1 MPPET
6 ALPPVD
12 VSGRPLRLR
21 DVDLDRFLHPR
32 TVAVIGASDA
42 SRKPNAAMTRK
53 LKSWADGHGATFY
66 PVHPEYDT
74 VAGERCYPTI
84 FGVPGDIDL
93 AVILTGRA
101 VESFEEVLQR
111 KAAFAVIF
119 AAGFSEIGGEG
130 AELEASLSALVQSG
144 DTRVLGPNTNL
155 NAFEDFRADLEGPS
169 IALITQSG
177 HQGRPVFQGQ
187 ELGIRLSHWAPT
199 GNEVDLE
206 LADFVRHFADQPE
219 VGVIAA
225 YVEGFK
231 DGRTLMLAAD
241 HAARLRKPI
250 VAVKVGRSDE
260 GRSMAHA
267 HTGHLTGSDAVT
279 SAVFRQFGITRA
291 DGLDDLLETAA
302 AFARTKPPA
311 GTGVCVYAIS
321 GGTGA
326 HMADMLAA
334 AGLRLPP
341 LSAETQRVLY
351 DGLIPSYLRVSN
363 PVDCGGPPVADARGR
378 KILDTILADPD
389 VDALVVPITGAVE
402 MFSEPF
408 TRDLVE
414 VARTTDKPV
423 FVVWGAPA
431 GTDDTYYLRLLDGG
445 LPVFRSFGNCVK
457 AVTAYLDY
465 WAFTA
470 RYRSPFDDA
479 PAEPLPAA
487 ATARRLLGQAGSG
500 GALSEHVSKELVEAY
515 GIARTRDTLCASAD
529 DAVEAA
535 EAIGFPVVMKVSA
548 PALSHKSDL
557 GLVRV
562 GVTSAAEV
570 RATYGELMGTAR
582 GTGGEDV
589 SPDGVLVCE
598 TVSDGVETVVGVSED
613 ELFGPV
619 VMVGLGGILV
629 EVLGDVAFG
638 VPPFGR
644 DEADRMVRELKGFP
658 LLDGARG
665 APPADVDALVDVIMK
680 VQRLALDLAD
690 PSDVGLAELDLNPL
704 VVRPKGQGAVA
715 LDALA
720 VRSGAEPWP
729 GGREGAAER
738 PMKKAR

>member
-1 MPPET
+1 MPAEAT
-6 ALPPVD
+6 IPPVD

-32 TVAVIGASDA
+32 TVAVIGASEA
-42 SRKPNAAMTRK
+42 ARKPNAAMTRK
-53 LKSWADGHGATFY
+53 LKSWADAHGVTFY

-74 VAGERCYPTI
+74 VAGERCYRTI
-84 FGVPGDIDL
+84 FDVPGDIDL

-119 AAGFSEIGGEG
+119 AAGFGEIGGEG
-130 AELEASLSALVQSG
+130 AELEASLAALVQSG

-187 ELGIRLSHWAPT
+187 ELGIRISHWAPT

-231 DGRTLMLAAD
+231 DGRSLMLAAD
-241 HAARLRKPI
+241 HAARLHKPI

-267 HTGHLTGSDAVT
+267 HTGHLTGADAVT

-311 GTGVCVYAIS
+311 GDGVCVYAIS

-326 HMADMLAA
+326 HMVDLLAA
-334 AGLRLPP
+334 AGVWLPP
-341 LSAETQRVLY
+341 LAAETQRMLH

-363 PVDCGGPPVADARGR
+363 PVDCGGPPVADERGR
-378 KILDTILADPD
+378 RILDAILADPHVD
-389 VDALVVPITGAVE
+389 VLVVPITGAVDT
-402 MFSEPF
+402 FSDPF
-408 TRDLVE
+408 TRDLVA
-414 VARTTDKPV
+414 VAATTDKPV

-431 GTDDTYYLRLLDGG
+431 GTDDTYYFRLLDGG
-445 LPVFRSFGNCVK
+445 LPVFRSFANCVK
-457 AVTAYLDY
+457 AVAAYLDY
-465 WAFTA
+465 WAFAT
-470 RYRSPFDDA
+470 RYRSPFDDV
-479 PAEPLPAA
+479 PLEPLPAV
-487 ATARRLLGQAGSG
+487 ATARRLLGQAGPG
-500 GALSEHVSKELVEAY
+500 GTLSEHASKELVAAY
-515 GIARTRDTLCASAD
+515 GIARTRDILCDGS
-529 DAVEAA
+529 A
-535 EAIGFPVVMKVSA
+535 EAVQAANQIGFPVVMKISA

-557 GLVRV
+557 GLVRL
-562 GVTSAAEV
+562 GVASTDEV
-570 RATYGELMGTAR
+570 RATYDELVRTAGTA
-582 GTGGEDV
+582 GGQDV
-589 SPDGVLVCE
+589 PIEGVLVCE
-598 TVSDGVETVVGVSED
+598 TVSDGVETVVGVSQD
-613 ELFGPV
+613 ELFGPM

-629 EVLGDVAFG
+629 EVLGDVAFR

-644 DEADRMVRELKGFP
+644 DEAERMVRDLKGFP
-658 LLDGARG
+658 LLRGARG
-665 APPADVDALVDVIMK
+665 APPADVGALVDVIMR
-680 VQRLALDLAD
+680 VQRLALDLSD
-690 PSDVGLAELDLNPL
+690 PSDLGLAELDVNPL
-704 VVRPKGQGAVA
+704 VVRPEGKGAVA

-720 VRSGAEPWP
+720 V
-729 GGREGAAER
+729 
-738 PMKKAR
+738 AR

>member
-6 ALPPVD
+6 TLPPVD

-21 DVDLDRFLHPR
+21 DIDLDRFLHPR

-53 LKSWADGHGATFY
+53 IKTWADAHGATFY

-74 VAGERCYPTI
+74 VAGERCYPTV
-84 FGVPGDIDL
+84 FDVPGDIDL

-119 AAGFSEIGGEG
+119 AAGFSETGADG
-130 AELEASLSALVQSG
+130 AELEDALAALIRSG

-155 NAFEDFRADLEGPS
+155 NAFEDFRDDLEGPS

-206 LADFVRHFADQPE
+206 LADFARHFVDQPE

-250 VAVKVGRSDE
+250 VAVKVGRTDA
-260 GRSMAHA
+260 GRSMAKA

-291 DGLDDLLETAA
+291 DGLDDLLDTAA
-302 AFARTKPPA
+302 TFARTKPPA
-311 GTGVCVYAIS
+311 GDGVCVYAIS

-334 AGLRLPP
+334 AGVRLPP
-341 LSAETQRVLY
+341 LSPATQRVLH
-351 DGLIPSYLRVSN
+351 DGMIPSYLRVSN
-363 PVDCGGPPVADARGR
+363 PVDCGGPPVADERGR
-378 KILDTILADPD
+378 KILDTILADSHVD
-389 VDALVVPITGAVE
+389 VLVVPITGAVDT
-402 MFSEPF
+402 FSKPF

-414 VARTTDKPV
+414 VAGTTEKPI

-445 LPVFRSFGNCVK
+445 MPVFRTFGNCVK

-465 WAFTA
+465 WTFAR

-479 PAEPLPAA
+479 PLDPLPAVT
-487 ATARRLLGQAGSG
+487 TARRLLEQAGPEG
-500 GALSEHVSKELVEAY
+500 TLSEHASKELVEAY

-529 DAVEAA
+529 EAA
-535 EAIGFPVVMKVSA
+535 DAATEIGFPVVMKASA

-562 GVTSAAEV
+562 GVASAEEV
-570 RATYGELMGTAR
+570 RATFDELMRPAANSPSAGA
-582 GTGGEDV
+582 GGKDV
-589 SPDGVLVCE
+589 EIDGVLVCE
-598 TVSDGVETVVGVSED
+598 TVSGGVETVVGVSED

-629 EVLGDVAFG
+629 EVLGDVAFR
-638 VPPFGR
+638 VPPFGEE
-644 DEADRMVRELKGFP
+644 EAERMVRELKGFP

-665 APPADVDALVDVIMK
+665 APPADVGALVDVIMK

-690 PSDVGLAELDLNPL
+690 PSEVGLAELDINPL
-704 VVRPKGQGAVA
+704 LVRSEGAVA

-720 VRSGAEPWP
+720 VAHGVERSDP
-729 GGREGAAER
+729 
-738 PMKKAR
+738 

>member
-1 MPPET
+1 MPPQAT
-6 ALPPVD
+6 LLPVD

-42 SRKPNAAMTRK
+42 SQKPNAAMTRK
-53 LKSWADGHGATFY
+53 LKSWADAHGATFY
-66 PVHPEYDT
+66 PVHPEYET
-74 VAGERCYPTI
+74 VAGARCYPTI
-84 FGVPGDIDL
+84 FDVPGDIDL

-101 VESFEEVLQR
+101 VDRFEEVLQR

-119 AAGFSEIGGEG
+119 AAGFSEAGDKG
-130 AELEASLSALVQSG
+130 AELEASLAALVGTG

-155 NAFEDFRADLEGPS
+155 NAFEDFREDLDGPA
-169 IALITQSG
+169 IALVTQSG

-206 LADFVRHFADQPE
+206 LADFVRYFADQPE

-250 VAVKVGRSDE
+250 VMVKVGRSDE
-260 GRSMAHA
+260 GRSMAQA

-279 SAVFRQFGITRA
+279 SAVFRQFGVTRA

-302 AFARTKPPA
+302 AFARTRPA
-311 GTGVCVYAIS
+311 AGDGVGVYAIS

-341 LSAETQRVLY
+341 LSTDTQRALH
-351 DGLIPSYLRVSN
+351 DGLIPTYLRVSN
-363 PVDCGGPPVADARGR
+363 PVDCGGPPVADERGR
-378 KILDTILADPD
+378 TILDLIVADPHVD
-389 VDALVVPITGAVE
+389 VLVVPITGAVDA
-402 MFSEPF
+402 FSDPF

-414 VARTTDKPV
+414 VAATTDKPV

-431 GTDDTYYLRLLDGG
+431 GTDDTYYRRLLDGG

-457 AVTAYLDY
+457 AVRAYVDY
-465 WAFTA
+465 WAFAA

-479 PAEPLPAA
+479 PVEPLAA
-487 ATARRLLGQAGSG
+487 ATPARRLLSQAGPG
-500 GALSEHVSKELVEAY
+500 GALSEFASKALLAAY
-515 GIARTRDTLCASAD
+515 GIEHTRDVLCAT
-529 DAVEAA
+529 AA
-535 EAIGFPVVMKVSA
+535 EAIDAATAIGFPVVMKVSA
-548 PALSHKSDL
+548 PALAHKSDL
-557 GLVRV
+557 GLVRL
-562 GVTSAAEV
+562 GVDSTDAV
-570 RATYGELMGTAR
+570 RAVYDELVRKAGAV
-582 GTGGEDV
+582 GHDDE
-589 SPDGVLVCE
+589 SIEGVLVCE

-644 DEADRMVRELKGFP
+644 EEAERMVRELKGFP
-658 LLDGARG
+658 LLQGARG
-665 APPADVDALVDVIMK
+665 APPADVGALVDVIMK
-680 VQRLALDLAD
+680 VQRLAFDLAD
-690 PSDVGLAELDLNPL
+690 RSGAGLAELDVNPL
-704 VVRPKGQGAVA
+704 VVRPEGEGAIA

-720 VRSGAEPWP
+720 V
-729 GGREGAAER
+729 
-738 PMKKAR
+738 AR